1 MWLGVIPTKGHNM
14 TNREKH
20 KIANHY
26 IEITEKYMKRG
37 AQFKPNYD
45 EIVIDRILDLFPVD
59 GVQIAMIF
67 KDRLVNELN
76 WKVNQ

>member
-1 MWLGVIPTKGHNM
+1 M

-20 KIANHY
+20 KIADSY
-26 IEITEKYMKRG
+26 IKITEKYMKRG

-45 EIVIDRILDLFPVD
+45 EIVIDRILELFPVD

-67 KDRLVNELN
+67 RDRLFNELN
-76 WKVNQ
+76 WKAN